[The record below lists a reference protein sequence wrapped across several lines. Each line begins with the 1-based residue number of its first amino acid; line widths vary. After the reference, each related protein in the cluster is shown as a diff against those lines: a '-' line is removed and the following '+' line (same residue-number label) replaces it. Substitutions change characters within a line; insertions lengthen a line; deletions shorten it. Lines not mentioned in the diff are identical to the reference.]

1 MDNREKLLIAASR
14 VYAEVGF
21 RGATTRRIAEEA
33 GVNEV
38 TLFRL
43 FGSKAQLLAEA
54 ITCHDPMGSV
64 LLPAEP
70 VDPMRELTEWS
81 EGHLVAIREMRG
93 MIRKTMADLE
103 EHPEMG
109 PHLCNGQT
117 PHFNRLTS
125 YATRLVELQG
135 GDAVDA
141 DVVTAC
147 SMLFSAVFADAM
159 SREVV
164 PNVYPQPDREAAM
177 RYVRVFLRALGV
189 PVPASATVPPA
200 SGAAHD
206 CPAHTPPVAR
216 QNANGSEAA

>member
-1 MDNREKLLIAASR
+1 MDNREKLLTAASR

-54 ITCHDPMGSV
+54 ITCHEPMGTVS
-64 LLPAEP
+64 LPTEP
-70 VDPMRELTEWS
+70 IDPLGELSEWC

-117 PHFNRLTS
+117 PHFNRLLA
-125 YATRLVELQG
+125 YATRLVEREG
-135 GDAVDA
+135 GIAEGVDLH
-141 DVVTAC
+141 TAC

-164 PNVYPQPDREAAM
+164 PNVYPQPDREAAT
-177 RYVRVFLRALGV
+177 RYVRVFLRAIGV
-189 PVPASATVPPA
+189 PVRIAHHDHPAPA
-200 SGAAHD
+200 PRH
-206 CPAHTPPVAR
+206 H
-216 QNANGSEAA
+216 ANGSEAA